1 VYASAH
7 KPTKRSVAFACA
19 RHLACALPRAHSL
32 HTTTLFVSRCRP
44 DPPTHPLSFSCAC
57 TRPEESFAQLGNN
70 VVPRPLPAL
79 AHAGA
84 SAPLGSMRLGRR
96 PAFACEARRSV
107 DGCGALDGGRSL
119 GCAPTPDSKRLWH
132 K

>member
-32 HTTTLFVSRCRP
+32 HTTTLFVRRCRP

-79 AHAGA
+79 AHAGPLLRLDRCA
-84 SAPLGSMRLGRR
+84 SAGGPPSRVRLVAASMVV
-96 PAFACEARRSV
+96 A
-107 DGCGALDGGRSL
+107 
-119 GCAPTPDSKRLWH
+119 H
-132 K
+132 